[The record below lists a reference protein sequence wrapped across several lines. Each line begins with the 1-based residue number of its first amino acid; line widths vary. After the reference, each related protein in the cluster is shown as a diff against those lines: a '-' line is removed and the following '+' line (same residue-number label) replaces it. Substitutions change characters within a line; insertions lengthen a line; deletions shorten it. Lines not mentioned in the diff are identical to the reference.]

1 MDAYTAIKKRRSIRK
16 YKKKTVNKKDLIKV
30 LAAAREAPSAS
41 NRQEWRFIVVEDKQK
56 KQLLYEAAKKQE
68 FVKEAPIIL
77 VCCADTD
84 NHIMTCGQACYPI
97 DLAIAIDHMTL
108 AAVSLGLGTCWVG
121 SFYEDEVRKILNIPE
136 KIRVVELLALGYPTQ
151 TNKIP
156 KNRLSLEQIVF
167 FEEWGNS

>member
-1 MDAYTAIKKRRSIRK
+1 VI
-16 YKKKTVNKKDLIKV
+16 
-30 LAAAREAPSAS
+30 
-41 NRQEWRFIVVEDKQK
+41 EDKQK

-121 SFYEDEVRKILNIPE
+121 SFYEDEVHKILNIPE
-136 KIRVVELLALGYPTQ
+136 KIRVVELLALGYPAQ

-156 KNRLSLEQIVF
+156 KNRLPLEQIVF